1 MRRKLLFVLIIY
13 FAGFF
18 SAIYVLTP
26 GAEDPAANLN
36 DTREFVIDTS
46 EFATDGQDKIVRAK
60 DIALKVGAGMRQFL
74 CFAGEKASQV
84 SEIIKTRLDEQNM
97 K

>member
-1 MRRKLLFVLIIY
+1 MRGKLLFILIIY

-36 DTREFVIDTS
+36 NTREFAIDI
-46 EFATDGQDKIVRAK
+46 DGQEKIVRAK

-84 SEIIKTRLDEQNM
+84 TEIIKARLDEQNM

>member
-1 MRRKLLFVLIIY
+1 MRGKLLFVLIIY

-26 GAEDPAANLN
+26 GADDGTAGLDNTN
-36 DTREFVIDTS
+36 TRELAI
-46 EFATDGQDKIVRAK
+46 DGQEKIVQAK

-74 CFAGEKASQV
+74 CLAGEKASQV
-84 SEIIKTRLDEQNM
+84 SETIKAKLDEQNM

>member
-1 MRRKLLFVLIIY
+1 MFVLIIY

-26 GAEDPAANLN
+26 GAEEGTADLDN
-36 DTREFVIDTS
+36 TREFAI
-46 EFATDGQDKIVRAK
+46 DGQEKIVQAK
-60 DIALKVGAGMRQFL
+60 EIALKVGTGMRQFL
-74 CFAGEKASQV
+74 CLAGEKASQM
-84 SEIIKTRLDEQNM
+84 SETIKAKLDEQNM